1 MPHDAPIGITFQPC
15 VVSLEVVERIEHHDR
30 YFRELLRVCR
40 PGGRLLVTTPK
51 VQSLTSRVHYLLH
64 GCTDAARRPF
74 DPAPASHVQHVN
86 HISLQ
91 QLLYYVEHHGG
102 RVEQAFTNRM
112 RASSIA

>member
-1 MPHDAPIGITFQPC
+1 
-15 VVSLEVVERIEHHDR
+15 
-30 YFRELLRVCR
+30 
-40 PGGRLLVTTPK
+40 
-51 VQSLTSRVHYLLH
+51 
-64 GCTDAARRPF
+64 
-74 DPAPASHVQHVN
+74 VN